1 MNKKYL
7 LNYILLFNYLL
18 LSILFAQDINQLTS
32 LHSEF
37 KDNSGLIQHELIEQA
52 IYKLCHAH
60 SLSSTNQ
67 NLESLLIV
75 DGMNNSPRQID
86 HFN

>member
-1 MNKKYL
+1 MTTKQDVRIAWANEEL
-7 LNYILLFNYLL
+7 
-18 LSILFAQDINQLTS
+18 AQVINQLTL
-32 LHSEF
+32 LHTEY

>member
-1 MNKKYL
+1 MTTREEIRIAWANEEL
-7 LNYILLFNYLL
+7 
-18 LSILFAQDINQLTS
+18 AQVISELTK

-52 IYKLCHAH
+52 IEKLYHAYT
-60 SLSSTNQ
+60 LSKPND
-67 NLESLLIV
+67 NLDALLIV
-75 DGMNNSPRQID
+75 DGMNNAPLQVD

>member
-1 MNKKYL
+1 MTTREEIRIAWANEEL
-7 LNYILLFNYLL
+7 
-18 LSILFAQDINQLTS
+18 AQVITQLTE

-52 IYKLCHAH
+52 IEKLYHAYT
-60 SLSSTNQ
+60 LSKPND
-67 NLESLLIV
+67 NLDALLIV
-75 DGMNNSPRQID
+75 DGMNNAPRQID

>member
-1 MNKKYL
+1 MTTREEIRIAWANEEL
-7 LNYILLFNYLL
+7 
-18 LSILFAQDINQLTS
+18 AQVITQLTE

-52 IYKLCHAH
+52 IEKLYHAYT
-60 SLSSTNQ
+60 LSRPNN
-67 NLESLLIV
+67 NLDALLIV
-75 DGMNNSPRQID
+75 DGMNNAPLQVD

>member
-1 MNKKYL
+1 MTTREEIRIAWANEEL
-7 LNYILLFNYLL
+7 
-18 LSILFAQDINQLTS
+18 AQVITQLTE

-52 IYKLCHAH
+52 IEKLYHAYT
-60 SLSSTNQ
+60 LSRPND
-67 NLESLLIV
+67 NLDALLIV
-75 DGMNNSPRQID
+75 DGMNNAPLQVD

>member
-1 MNKKYL
+1 MTTKESVRTAWANEEL
-7 LNYILLFNYLL
+7 
-18 LSILFAQDINQLTS
+18 AQVINQLTS

-52 IYKLCHAH
+52 IEKLYHAYT
-60 SLSSTNQ
+60 LSKPND
-67 NLESLLIV
+67 NLDALLIV
-75 DGMNNSPRQID
+75 DGMNNAPRQID

>member
-1 MNKKYL
+1 MTTKESVRTAWANEEL
-7 LNYILLFNYLL
+7 
-18 LSILFAQDINQLTS
+18 AQVINQLTS

-52 IYKLCHAH
+52 IEKLYHAYT
-60 SLSSTNQ
+60 LSKPND
-67 NLESLLIV
+67 NLDALLIV
-75 DGMNNSPRQID
+75 DGMNNAPRQVD

>member
-1 MNKKYL
+1 MTTREEIRIAWANEEL
-7 LNYILLFNYLL
+7 
-18 LSILFAQDINQLTS
+18 AQVISELTK

-52 IYKLCHAH
+52 IEKLYHAYT
-60 SLSSTNQ
+60 LSRPNN
-67 NLESLLIV
+67 NLDALLIV
-75 DGMNNSPRQID
+75 DGMNNAPLQVD